1 MEESLMEETFNN
13 DKAKKIN
20 IFSWLLC
27 LIFGI
32 CAGLFLTPVIQYSNE
47 IGNSISFS
55 ADQLVFYENGVVTK
69 QNQYSKNKIEYL
81 PNADQ
86 MKVSLWSDIYESY
99 VITVNLNKG
108 DVSSAKEGLLE
119 SYTYGVPSTGEY
131 GYLCIY
137 ETNLELYFQLY
148 RGDVYNQKY
157 DYVRAENQLVSYV
170 ESPFS
175 LRINKDGK
183 IDVTVPTNDGK
194 EFSFSVEGN
203 PSSYIGSYE
212 VKQGHEIIT
221 LDIGNKS
228 FHVSSS
234 NQFLFFMMNT
244 SQAGFFFA
252 GGATL
257 FILIVQLATIKMKK
271 DYKIR
276 SRSLIEGWVALV
288 CCLPLFGS
296 VAVEAITSNGDI
308 FTPIEIGMIL
318 ILASSLIALFSSIGF
333 LIVTY
338 VNGKPIK
345 KARKAY
351 LVAYRAEKAEERRIE
366 NERLAEEKR
375 IKNERLA
382 EERRIKNEKLAEEK
396 RIQDEKNKAEK
407 ARIALEKQELATAKA
422 EENKKIAL
430 ENAEIK
436 KQKAIDRKQA
446 RADKFIWRKV
456 FYVLPLL
463 AIIIHFLFVSKLRLY
478 GDSYAMFMFICYLC
492 IIGMVVV
499 SILGT
504 ISYKKKLKN
513 YFIYS
518 IFAIVLV
525 AAFAAAKLLYGGYT
539 PIYGST
545 IIIESILGILLL
557 VTILSYILIKK
568 EKIKSIVISS
578 TLGLSYFS
586 AFLTIYLSYTL
597 PFTVGAFG
605 EIYNPYGNCSPITY
619 IVIPLICSLLLII
632 DAYAF
637 IRPLS
642 KNEVEAMDKQE
653 QKIKEAKE
661 RRAKYKEEAKQERIL
676 EKEYDSLNKEF
687 NAAIKNKDYEKAKE
701 LEVQI
706 KAYEKEHGLEKA
718 SYFDGGLLQLIGWKI
733 LGNILTVMS
742 FGIAYPWAV
751 CFIKKWEA
759 KHTVINSRRLIF
771 TGTGGGLFVKYI
783 IWWLLSIVTL
793 GIYLFFLPIKM
804 EKWIA
809 SHTYDVPLEIVEH
822 VEKLKDEVNYAA
834 TKHDAVEAERLSKEL
849 QEYQAS
855 HDILG
860 ESYFDGKLLQLIGW
874 NILTFFMNVFTLG
887 IAVPFSMCL
896 MMKWKMKH
904 QVILGRRLSFN
915 GNGLQLIGRYLLWLL
930 LSVITFGIYAFWLG
944 IKLKKWETKHINYQ
958 KSEPISENK

>member
-1 MEESLMEETFNN
+1 MEETFNN

-20 IFSWLLC
+20 IFSWLLF

-55 ADQLVFYENGVVTK
+55 ANQLIFYENGVVTK
-69 QNQYSKNKIEYL
+69 ENQYSKNKIEYL
-81 PNADQ
+81 PKADQ
-86 MKVSLWSDIYESY
+86 MKVSIWSDIYESY
-99 VITVNLNKG
+99 VISANLNKG

-119 SYTYGVPSTGEY
+119 SYTYGVPSAGEY

-170 ESPFS
+170 ESPFN

-194 EFSFSVEGN
+194 EFSFSVEGD

-244 SQAGFFFA
+244 RQAGFIFA
-252 GGATL
+252 GGAAL
-257 FILIVQLATIKMKK
+257 FILIAQLATIKMKK

-276 SRSLIEGWVALV
+276 SRSLIEGWIALI

-308 FTPIEIGMIL
+308 FTPIEMGMIL
-318 ILASSLIALFSSIGF
+318 ILASLVIALFSSIGF
-333 LIVTY
+333 LIFTY

-351 LVAYRAEKAEERRIE
+351 LVAYRAEKAEERRI
-366 NERLAEEKR
+366 
-375 IKNERLA
+375 
-382 EERRIKNEKLAEEK
+382 KNEKLAEER

-422 EENKKIAL
+422 EENKRIAL
-430 ENAEIK
+430 ENADIK

-446 RADKFIWRKV
+446 RESKFIWRRV

-463 AIIIHFLFVSKLRLY
+463 AIIIHFLFVGKLHHGNPVSLY
-478 GDSYAMFMFICYLC
+478 KLICYLC
-492 IIGMVVV
+492 IVGMVVV

-504 ISYKKKLKN
+504 ISYKKKLKY

-518 IFAIVLV
+518 ILAIVLV
-525 AAFAAAKLLYGGYT
+525 SAFTALKLLPYT
-539 PIYGST
+539 DYEFRGFMV
-545 IIIESILGILLL
+545 IIEPILWALLIG
-557 VTILSYILIKK
+557 TILSYILIKK
-568 EKIKSIVISS
+568 EKIKSIVITSL
-578 TLGLSYFS
+578 LGLSYFFS
-586 AFLTIYLSYTL
+586 FLMIYLSQPSDYI
-597 PFTVGAFG
+597 FG
-605 EIYNPYGNCSPITY
+605 FEYSPYSCSPITY
-619 IVIPLICSLLLII
+619 VVIPLICVLLLIL
-632 DAYAF
+632 DAYAL

-687 NAAIKNKDYEKAKE
+687 NVAIKNKNYEKAKE
-701 LEVQI
+701 LEVKI
-706 KAYEKEHGLEKA
+706 KTYEKEHGLEKA

-809 SHTYDVPLEIVEH
+809 SHTYDVPLEIVGH
-822 VEKLKDEVNYAA
+822 VEKLKDEIKYAT
-834 TKHDAVEAERLSKEL
+834 TKHDVGEVERLCKEL

-874 NILTFFMNVFTLG
+874 NILTFLMNVFTLG

-896 MMKWKMKH
+896 KMKWKMKH
-904 QVILGRRLSFN
+904 KVILGRRLSFN

-958 KSEPISENK
+958 KSEPIGENK

>member
-20 IFSWLLC
+20 IFSWLLF

-32 CAGLFLTPVIQYSNE
+32 CAGLFLIPVIQYSNE

-55 ADQLVFYENGVVTK
+55 ANQLIFYENGVVTK
-69 QNQYSKNKIEYL
+69 ENQYSKNKIEYL
-81 PNADQ
+81 PKADQ

-99 VITVNLNKG
+99 VITANLNKG

-119 SYTYGVPSTGEY
+119 SYTYGAPSAGEY

-170 ESPFS
+170 ESPFN
-175 LRINKDGK
+175 LTINKDGK

-194 EFSFSVEGN
+194 EFSFSVEGD

-244 SQAGFFFA
+244 SQAGFVFA
-252 GGATL
+252 GGVAL
-257 FILIVQLATIKMKK
+257 FILIAQLATIKMKK

-276 SRSLIEGWVALV
+276 FRSLIEGWIALV

-318 ILASSLIALFSSIGF
+318 ILASSVIALFSSIGF

-351 LVAYRAEKAEERRIE
+351 LVTYRAEKAEARRIENERLAEERRIE
-366 NERLAEEKR
+366 NERLAE
-375 IKNERLA
+375 A
-382 EERRIKNEKLAEEK
+382 RRIKNEKLAEEK

-407 ARIALEKQELATAKA
+407 ARVALEKQELATAKA
-422 EENKKIAL
+422 EENKRIAL
-430 ENAEIK
+430 ENADIK

-446 RADKFIWRKV
+446 RESKFIWRRV

-463 AIIIHFLFVSKLRLY
+463 AIIIHFLFVGKLHHGNPVSLY
-478 GDSYAMFMFICYLC
+478 KLICYLC
-492 IIGMVVV
+492 IVGMVVV

-504 ISYKKKLKN
+504 ISYKKKLKY

-518 IFAIVLV
+518 ILAIVLV
-525 AAFAAAKLLYGGYT
+525 SAFTALKLLPYT
-539 PIYGST
+539 DYEFRGFMV
-545 IIIESILGILLL
+545 IIEPILWALLIG
-557 VTILSYILIKK
+557 TILSYILIKK
-568 EKIKSIVISS
+568 EKIKSIVITSI
-578 TLGLSYFS
+578 LGLSYFS
-586 AFLTIYLSYTL
+586 SFLMIYLSQPKDYI
-597 PFTVGAFG
+597 FG
-605 EIYNPYGNCSPITY
+605 FEYNPYSYSPITY
-619 IVIPLICSLLLII
+619 VVIPLICVLLLIL
-632 DAYAF
+632 DAYAL

-687 NAAIKNKDYEKAKE
+687 NVAIKNKNYEKAKE
-701 LEVQI
+701 LEVKI

-834 TKHDAVEAERLSKEL
+834 TKHDAAEAERLSKEL

-855 HDILG
+855 HDIFG

-874 NILTFFMNVFTLG
+874 NILAFFMNVFTLG

>member
-1 MEESLMEETFNN
+1 MEESLMKETFNN

-32 CAGLFLTPVIQYSNE
+32 CAGLFLVPTIQYSNE
-47 IGNSISFS
+47 TGLNISCS
-55 ADQLVFYENGVVTK
+55 VNQLIFYENGVVTK
-69 QNQYSKNKIEYL
+69 ENEYSKNKIEYL
-81 PNADQ
+81 SDADQ
-86 MKVSLWSDIYESY
+86 MKVSIWDDIYQSY
-99 VITVNLNKG
+99 VITANLKKG
-108 DVSSAKEGLLE
+108 SVSSAKEGLLE
-119 SYTYGVPSTGEY
+119 SYTYGASSSGEY

-137 ETNLELYFQLY
+137 EKNLELYFQLY

-194 EFSFSVEGN
+194 EFSFSVKGD
-203 PSSYIGSYE
+203 PSSVIGSYE

-234 NQFLFFMMNT
+234 NYFLFFITNT
-244 SQAGFFFA
+244 SKACTLFA
-252 GGATL
+252 GGVAL
-257 FILIVQLATIKMKK
+257 FVLVLQLSTIKMKK

-276 SRSLIEGWVALV
+276 SRSLIEEWVALI
-288 CCLPLFGS
+288 CCTPL
-296 VAVEAITSNGDI
+296 VASIVVEFINTNGA
-308 FTPIEIGMIL
+308 FLSPIEVGTIL
-318 ILASSLIALFSSIGF
+318 ILASSVIALFSSIGF

-345 KARKAY
+345 KARKSY
-351 LVAYRAEKAEERRIE
+351 LVAYRAEKAEARRIE
-366 NERLAEEKR
+366 
-375 IKNERLA
+375 NERLA
-382 EERRIKNEKLAEEK
+382 EERRIKNEKLAEQK

-407 ARIALEKQELATAKA
+407 ARIALEKQELAVAKA

-446 RADKFIWRKV
+446 REDKFIWRRA
-456 FYVLPLL
+456 FYALPLL
-463 AIIIHFLFVSKLRLY
+463 AIIVHFLFVSQLRLY

-492 IIGMVVV
+492 CIGMVVV

-518 IFAIVLV
+518 IFTIVLV
-525 AAFAAAKLLYGGYT
+525 AAFTAAKLLYGGYT
-539 PIYGST
+539 QIYGST

-568 EKIKSIVISS
+568 EKIKSIFISS

-605 EIYNPYGNCSPITY
+605 EIYNPYGYCSPITY
-619 IVIPLICSLLLII
+619 VVIPLICALLLAL
-632 DAYAF
+632 DAYAL

-687 NAAIKNKDYEKAKE
+687 NVAIKNKNYEKAKE
-701 LEVQI
+701 LEVKI

-834 TKHDAVEAERLSKEL
+834 TKHDAAEAERLSKEL

-860 ESYFDGKLLQLIGW
+860 ESYFDGRLLQLIGW

>member
-1 MEESLMEETFNN
+1 MEETFNN
-13 DKAKKIN
+13 DKTKKIN
-20 IFSWLLC
+20 IFSWLLF

-55 ADQLVFYENGVVTK
+55 ANQLIFYENGVVTK
-69 QNQYSKNKIEYL
+69 ENQYSKNKIEYL
-81 PNADQ
+81 PKADQ
-86 MKVSLWSDIYESY
+86 MKVSIWSDIYESY
-99 VITVNLNKG
+99 VISANLNKG

-119 SYTYGVPSTGEY
+119 SYTYGVPSAGEY

-170 ESPFS
+170 ESPFN

-194 EFSFSVEGN
+194 EFSFSVEGD

-244 SQAGFFFA
+244 SQAGFIFA
-252 GGATL
+252 GGAAL
-257 FILIVQLATIKMKK
+257 FILIAQLATIKMKK

-276 SRSLIEGWVALV
+276 SRSLIEGWIALI

-308 FTPIEIGMIL
+308 FTPIEMGMIL
-318 ILASSLIALFSSIGF
+318 ILASLVIALFSSIGF

-351 LVAYRAEKAEERRIE
+351 LVAYRAEKAEARRIE
-366 NERLAEEKR
+366 NERLAEERR
-375 IKNERLA
+375 IENERLA

-407 ARIALEKQELATAKA
+407 ARAALEKQELATAKA
-422 EENKKIAL
+422 EENKRIAL
-430 ENAEIK
+430 ENADIK

-446 RADKFIWRKV
+446 RESKFIWRRV

-463 AIIIHFLFVSKLRLY
+463 AIIIHFLFVGKLHHGNPVSLY
-478 GDSYAMFMFICYLC
+478 KLICYLC
-492 IIGMVVV
+492 IVGMVVV

-504 ISYKKKLKN
+504 ISYKKKLKY

-518 IFAIVLV
+518 ILAIVLV
-525 AAFAAAKLLYGGYT
+525 SAFTALKLLPYT
-539 PIYGST
+539 DYEFRGFMV
-545 IIIESILGILLL
+545 IIEPILWALLIG
-557 VTILSYILIKK
+557 TILSYILIKK
-568 EKIKSIVISS
+568 EKIKSIVITSL
-578 TLGLSYFS
+578 LGLSYFFS
-586 AFLTIYLSYTL
+586 FLMIYLSQPSDYI
-597 PFTVGAFG
+597 FG
-605 EIYNPYGNCSPITY
+605 FEYSPYSCSPITY
-619 IVIPLICSLLLII
+619 VVIPLICVLLLIL
-632 DAYAF
+632 DAYAL

-687 NAAIKNKDYEKAKE
+687 NVAIKNKNYEKAKE
-701 LEVQI
+701 LEVKI
-706 KAYEKEHGLEKA
+706 KTYEKEHGLEKA

-834 TKHDAVEAERLSKEL
+834 TKHDAAEAERLSKEL

-944 IKLKKWETKHINYQ
+944 IKLKNGKPNTSIIKKVNPLV
-958 KSEPISENK
+958 KISDIQS

>member
-20 IFSWLLC
+20 IFSWLLF

-47 IGNSISFS
+47 VGNSIPFS
-55 ADQLVFYENGVVTK
+55 ANQLIFYENGVVTK
-69 QNQYSKNKIEYL
+69 ENQYSKNKIEYL
-81 PNADQ
+81 PKADQ

-99 VITVNLNKG
+99 VITANLNKG
-108 DVSSAKEGLLE
+108 NVSSAKEGLLE
-119 SYTYGVPSTGEY
+119 SYTYGVPSAGEY

-170 ESPFS
+170 ESPFN

-194 EFSFSVEGN
+194 EFSFSVEGD

-221 LDIGNKS
+221 LDIGNKL

-244 SQAGFFFA
+244 SQAGFIFT
-252 GGATL
+252 GGVAL

-276 SRSLIEGWVALV
+276 FRSLIEGWIALI

-318 ILASSLIALFSSIGF
+318 ILASSLIALFSSTGF

-351 LVAYRAEKAEERRIE
+351 LVTYRAEKAEARRIE

-375 IKNERLA
+375 IENERLA

-407 ARIALEKQELATAKA
+407 ARIVLEKQELATAKA
-422 EENKKIAL
+422 EENKRIAL
-430 ENAEIK
+430 ENADIK
-436 KQKAIDRKQA
+436 KQKAIERKQA
-446 RADKFIWRKV
+446 RENKFIWRRV

-463 AIIIHFLFVSKLRLY
+463 AIIIHFLFVGKLHHGNPVSLY
-478 GDSYAMFMFICYLC
+478 KLICYLC
-492 IIGMVVV
+492 IVGMVVV

-504 ISYKKKLKN
+504 ISYKKKLKY

-518 IFAIVLV
+518 ILAIVLV
-525 AAFAAAKLLYGGYT
+525 SAFTALKLLPYT
-539 PIYGST
+539 DYEFRGFMV
-545 IIIESILGILLL
+545 IIEPILWALLIG
-557 VTILSYILIKK
+557 TILSYILIKK
-568 EKIKSIVISS
+568 EKIKSIVITSI
-578 TLGLSYFS
+578 LGLSYFFS
-586 AFLTIYLSYTL
+586 FLMIYLSQPSDYI
-597 PFTVGAFG
+597 FG
-605 EIYNPYGNCSPITY
+605 FEYSPYSCSPITY
-619 IVIPLICSLLLII
+619 VVIPLICVLLLIL
-632 DAYAF
+632 DAYAL

-661 RRAKYKEEAKQERIL
+661 RRAKYKEEAKQERII

-687 NAAIKNKDYEKAKE
+687 NVAIKNKNYEKAKE
-701 LEVQI
+701 LEVKI
-706 KAYEKEHGLEKA
+706 KTYEKEHGLEKA

-834 TKHDAVEAERLSKEL
+834 TKHDAAEAERLSKEL

-855 HDILG
+855 HDIFG

>member
-1 MEESLMEETFNN
+1 MEETFNN

-20 IFSWLLC
+20 IFSWLLF

-55 ADQLVFYENGVVTK
+55 ANQLIFYENGVVTK
-69 QNQYSKNKIEYL
+69 ENQYSKNKIEYL
-81 PNADQ
+81 PKADQ
-86 MKVSLWSDIYESY
+86 MKVSIWSDIYESY
-99 VITVNLNKG
+99 VISANLNKG

-119 SYTYGVPSTGEY
+119 SYTYGVPSAGEY

-170 ESPFS
+170 ESPFN

-194 EFSFSVEGN
+194 EFSFSVEGD

-244 SQAGFFFA
+244 SQAGFIFA
-252 GGATL
+252 GGAAL
-257 FILIVQLATIKMKK
+257 FILIAQLATIKMKK

-276 SRSLIEGWVALV
+276 SRSLIEGWIALI

-308 FTPIEIGMIL
+308 FTPIEMGMIL
-318 ILASSLIALFSSIGF
+318 ILASLVIALFSSIGF

-351 LVAYRAEKAEERRIE
+351 LVAYRAEKAEARRIE
-366 NERLAEEKR
+366 NERLAEERR
-375 IKNERLA
+375 IENERLA

-422 EENKKIAL
+422 EENKRIAL
-430 ENAEIK
+430 ENADIK

-446 RADKFIWRKV
+446 RESKFIWRRV

-463 AIIIHFLFVSKLRLY
+463 AIIIHFLFVGKLHHGNPVSLY
-478 GDSYAMFMFICYLC
+478 KLICYLC
-492 IIGMVVV
+492 IVGMVVV

-504 ISYKKKLKN
+504 ISYKKKLKY

-518 IFAIVLV
+518 ILAIVLV
-525 AAFAAAKLLYGGYT
+525 SAFTALKLLPYT
-539 PIYGST
+539 DYEFRGFMV
-545 IIIESILGILLL
+545 IIEPILWALLIG
-557 VTILSYILIKK
+557 TILSYILIKK
-568 EKIKSIVISS
+568 EKIKSIVITSL
-578 TLGLSYFS
+578 LGLSYFFS
-586 AFLTIYLSYTL
+586 FLMIYLSQPSDYI
-597 PFTVGAFG
+597 FG
-605 EIYNPYGNCSPITY
+605 FEYSPYSCSPITY
-619 IVIPLICSLLLII
+619 VVIPLICVLLLIL
-632 DAYAF
+632 DAYAL

-687 NAAIKNKDYEKAKE
+687 NVAIKNKNYEKAKE
-701 LEVQI
+701 LEVKI
-706 KAYEKEHGLEKA
+706 KTYEKEHGLEKA

-804 EKWIA
+804 EKRIA

-834 TKHDAVEAERLSKEL
+834 TKHDAAEAERLSKEL

-944 IKLKKWETKHINYQ
+944 IKLKNGKPNTSIIKKVNPLV
-958 KSEPISENK
+958 KISDIQS

>member
-1 MEESLMEETFNN
+1 MEETFNN
-13 DKAKKIN
+13 DKTKKIN
-20 IFSWLLC
+20 IFSWLLF

-55 ADQLVFYENGVVTK
+55 ANQLIFYENGVVTK

-81 PNADQ
+81 PKADQ
-86 MKVSLWSDIYESY
+86 MKVSIWSDIYESY
-99 VITVNLNKG
+99 VISANLNKG

-119 SYTYGVPSTGEY
+119 SYTYGVPSAGEY

-170 ESPFS
+170 ESPFN

-194 EFSFSVEGN
+194 EFSFSVEGD

-244 SQAGFFFA
+244 RQAGFIFA
-252 GGATL
+252 GGAAL
-257 FILIVQLATIKMKK
+257 FILIAQLATIKMKK

-276 SRSLIEGWVALV
+276 SRSLIEGWIALI

-308 FTPIEIGMIL
+308 FTPIEMGMIL
-318 ILASSLIALFSSIGF
+318 ILASLVIALFSSIGF

-351 LVAYRAEKAEERRIE
+351 LVAYRAEKAEARRIE
-366 NERLAEEKR
+366 NERLAEERR
-375 IKNERLA
+375 IENERLA

-407 ARIALEKQELATAKA
+407 ARAALEKQELATAKA
-422 EENKKIAL
+422 EENKRIAL
-430 ENAEIK
+430 ENADIK

-446 RADKFIWRKV
+446 RESKFIWRRV

-463 AIIIHFLFVSKLRLY
+463 AIIIHFLFVGKLHHGNPVSLY
-478 GDSYAMFMFICYLC
+478 KLICYLC
-492 IIGMVVV
+492 IVGMVVV

-504 ISYKKKLKN
+504 ISYKKKLKY

-518 IFAIVLV
+518 ILAIVLV
-525 AAFAAAKLLYGGYT
+525 SAFTALKLLPYT
-539 PIYGST
+539 DYEFRGFMV
-545 IIIESILGILLL
+545 IIEPILWALLIG
-557 VTILSYILIKK
+557 TILSYILIKK
-568 EKIKSIVISS
+568 EKIKSIVITSL
-578 TLGLSYFS
+578 LGLSYFFS
-586 AFLTIYLSYTL
+586 FLMIYLSQPSDYI
-597 PFTVGAFG
+597 FG
-605 EIYNPYGNCSPITY
+605 FEYSPYSCSPITY
-619 IVIPLICSLLLII
+619 VVIPLICVLLLIL
-632 DAYAF
+632 DAYAL

-687 NAAIKNKDYEKAKE
+687 NVAIKNKNYEKAKE
-701 LEVQI
+701 LEVKI
-706 KAYEKEHGLEKA
+706 KTYEKEHGLEKA

-834 TKHDAVEAERLSKEL
+834 TKHDAAEAERLSKEL

-944 IKLKKWETKHINYQ
+944 IKLKNGKPNTSIIKKVNPLV
-958 KSEPISENK
+958 KISDIQS

>member
-20 IFSWLLC
+20 IFSWLLF

-47 IGNSISFS
+47 IGNNISFS

-81 PNADQ
+81 PSADQ
-86 MKVSLWSDIYESY
+86 MKVSLWSDIYEGY
-99 VITVNLNKG
+99 VITATLNKG
-108 DVSSAKEGLLE
+108 SVSSAKEGLLE
-119 SYTYGVPSTGEY
+119 SYTYGVPSSGES

-137 ETNLELYFQLY
+137 EKSLELYFQLY

-194 EFSFSVEGN
+194 EFSFSVEGD

-212 VKQGHEIIT
+212 IKQGHEKIT
-221 LDIGNKS
+221 LDIGNKF

-252 GGATL
+252 GGVAL

-276 SRSLIEGWVALV
+276 SRSLIEGWIALV

-296 VAVEAITSNGDI
+296 VAVEAITSNGEV
-308 FTPIEIGMIL
+308 FTPVEIGMVL
-318 ILASSLIALFSSIGF
+318 ILASSLIALFSSVGF

-338 VNGKPIK
+338 VNGRPIK

-375 IKNERLA
+375 I
-382 EERRIKNEKLAEEK
+382 
-396 RIQDEKNKAEK
+396 QDEKNKAEK
-407 ARIALEKQELATAKA
+407 ARIALEKQEQAIAKE

-446 RADKFIWRKV
+446 REDKFIWRRA
-456 FYVLPLL
+456 FYALPLF
-463 AIIIHFLFVSKLRLY
+463 AIIISFLFTAKLHYGNTVSLY
-478 GDSYAMFMFICYLC
+478 KIICYLC
-492 IIGMVVV
+492 IVGMVVV

-504 ISYKKKLKN
+504 ISYKKKLKH

-525 AAFAAAKLLYGGYT
+525 STFAAIKLLPYSDHEFRG
-539 PIYGST
+539 PIV
-545 IIIESILGILLL
+545 IIEPILWALLIA
-557 VTILSYILIKK
+557 TILSYILIKK

-586 AFLTIYLSYTL
+586 SFLFICLTQPREYI
-597 PFTVGAFG
+597 FG
-605 EIYNPYGNCSPITY
+605 FAYKEYRYYSPVTY
-619 IVIPLICSLLLII
+619 IFIPLICSLLLIL
-632 DAYAF
+632 DAYAL

-676 EKEYDSLNKEF
+676 EKEYNSLNKEF
-687 NAAIKNKDYEKAKE
+687 NVAIKNKNYEKAKE
-701 LEVQI
+701 LEVKI
-706 KAYEKEHGLEKA
+706 KTYEKEHGLEKA

-733 LGNILTVMS
+733 LGNILTVVS

-809 SHTYDVPLEIVEH
+809 SHTYDVPLEIVGQ
-822 VEKLKDEVNYAA
+822 VEKLKDEIKYAT
-834 TKHDAVEAERLSKEL
+834 TKHDVGEVERLSKEL

-874 NILTFFMNVFTLG
+874 NILTFLMNVFTLG

-896 MMKWKMKH
+896 KMKWKMKH

-930 LSVITFGIYAFWLG
+930 LSVITFGIYAFWLE

-958 KSEPISENK
+958 KNEPISENK

>member
-1 MEESLMEETFNN
+1 MEETFNN
-13 DKAKKIN
+13 DKTKKIN
-20 IFSWLLC
+20 IFSWLLF

-55 ADQLVFYENGVVTK
+55 ANQLIFYENGVVTK
-69 QNQYSKNKIEYL
+69 ENQYSKNKIEYL
-81 PNADQ
+81 PKADQ
-86 MKVSLWSDIYESY
+86 MKVSIWSDIYESY
-99 VITVNLNKG
+99 VISANLNKG

-119 SYTYGVPSTGEY
+119 SYTYGVPSAGEY

-170 ESPFS
+170 ESPFN

-194 EFSFSVEGN
+194 EFSFSVEGD

-244 SQAGFFFA
+244 SQAGFIFA
-252 GGATL
+252 GGAAL
-257 FILIVQLATIKMKK
+257 FILIAQLATIKMKK

-276 SRSLIEGWVALV
+276 SRSLIEGWIALI

-308 FTPIEIGMIL
+308 FTPIEMGMIL
-318 ILASSLIALFSSIGF
+318 ILASLVIALFSSIGF

-351 LVAYRAEKAEERRIE
+351 LVAYRAEKAEARRIE
-366 NERLAEEKR
+366 NERLAEERR
-375 IKNERLA
+375 IENERLA

-422 EENKKIAL
+422 EENKRIAL
-430 ENAEIK
+430 ENADIK

-446 RADKFIWRKV
+446 RESKFIWRRV

-463 AIIIHFLFVSKLRLY
+463 AIIIHFLFVGKLHHGNPVSLY
-478 GDSYAMFMFICYLC
+478 KLICYLC
-492 IIGMVVV
+492 IVGMVVV

-504 ISYKKKLKN
+504 ISYKKKLKY

-518 IFAIVLV
+518 ILAIVLV
-525 AAFAAAKLLYGGYT
+525 SAFTALKLLPYT
-539 PIYGST
+539 DYEFRGFMV
-545 IIIESILGILLL
+545 IIEPILWALLIG
-557 VTILSYILIKK
+557 TILSYILIKK
-568 EKIKSIVISS
+568 EKIKSIVITSL
-578 TLGLSYFS
+578 LGLSYFFS
-586 AFLTIYLSYTL
+586 FLMIYLSQPSDYI
-597 PFTVGAFG
+597 FG
-605 EIYNPYGNCSPITY
+605 FEYSPYSCSPITY
-619 IVIPLICSLLLII
+619 VVIPLICVLLLIL
-632 DAYAF
+632 DAYAL

-687 NAAIKNKDYEKAKE
+687 NVAIKNKNYEKAKE
-701 LEVQI
+701 LEVKI
-706 KAYEKEHGLEKA
+706 KTYEKEHGLEKA

-834 TKHDAVEAERLSKEL
+834 TKHDAAEAERLSKEL

-944 IKLKKWETKHINYQ
+944 IKLKNGKPNTSIIKKVNPLV
-958 KSEPISENK
+958 KISDIQS

>member
-1 MEESLMEETFNN
+1 MEETFNN

-20 IFSWLLC
+20 IFSWLLF

-55 ADQLVFYENGVVTK
+55 ANQLIFYENGVVTK
-69 QNQYSKNKIEYL
+69 ENQYSKNKIEYL
-81 PNADQ
+81 PKADQ

-99 VITVNLNKG
+99 VITANLNKG
-108 DVSSAKEGLLE
+108 NVSSAKEGLLE

-276 SRSLIEGWVALV
+276 SRSLIEGWIALV
-288 CCLPLFGS
+288 CCLPLLGS

-318 ILASSLIALFSSIGF
+318 ILASSVIALFSSIGF

-345 KARKAY
+345 KARKSY

-375 IKNERLA
+375 IENERLA

-407 ARIALEKQELATAKA
+407 ARVALEKQELATAKA

-430 ENAEIK
+430 ENADIK

-446 RADKFIWRKV
+446 RENKFIWRRV

-463 AIIIHFLFVSKLRLY
+463 AIIIHFLFVGKLHHGNPVSLY
-478 GDSYAMFMFICYLC
+478 KLICYLC
-492 IIGMVVV
+492 IVGMAVV

-504 ISYKKKLKN
+504 ISYKKKLKY

-518 IFAIVLV
+518 ILAIVLV
-525 AAFAAAKLLYGGYT
+525 SAFTALKLLPYT
-539 PIYGST
+539 DYEFRGFMV
-545 IIIESILGILLL
+545 IIEPILWALLIG
-557 VTILSYILIKK
+557 TILSYILIKK
-568 EKIKSIVISS
+568 EKIKSIVITSI
-578 TLGLSYFS
+578 LGLSYFFS
-586 AFLTIYLSYTL
+586 FLMIYLSQPKDYI
-597 PFTVGAFG
+597 FG
-605 EIYNPYGNCSPITY
+605 FEYNPYSYSPITY
-619 IVIPLICSLLLII
+619 VVIPLICALLLIL
-632 DAYAF
+632 DAYAL

-676 EKEYDSLNKEF
+676 EKEYNSLNKEF
-687 NAAIKNKDYEKAKE
+687 NTAIKNKNYEKAKE
-701 LEVQI
+701 LEVKI
-706 KAYEKEHGLEKA
+706 KTYEKEHGLEKA

-809 SHTYDVPLEIVEH
+809 SHTYDVPLEIVEN

-834 TKHDAVEAERLSKEL
+834 TKHDAAEAERLSKEL

-855 HDILG
+855 HDIFG

-874 NILTFFMNVFTLG
+874 NILAFFMNVFTLG

-915 GNGLQLIGRYLLWLL
+915 GNVLQLIGRYLLWLL

>member
-1 MEESLMEETFNN
+1 
-13 DKAKKIN
+13 
-20 IFSWLLC
+20 
-27 LIFGI
+27 
-32 CAGLFLTPVIQYSNE
+32 
-47 IGNSISFS
+47 
-55 ADQLVFYENGVVTK
+55 
-69 QNQYSKNKIEYL
+69 
-81 PNADQ
+81 

-99 VITVNLNKG
+99 VISANLNKG

-119 SYTYGVPSTGEY
+119 SYTYGAPSAGEY

-170 ESPFS
+170 ESPFN
-175 LRINKDGK
+175 LTINKDGK

-194 EFSFSVEGN
+194 DFSFSVEGN

-257 FILIVQLATIKMKK
+257 FILIAQLATIKMKK

-276 SRSLIEGWVALV
+276 SRSLIEGWIALI

-308 FTPIEIGMIL
+308 FTPIEMGMIL
-318 ILASSLIALFSSIGF
+318 ILASLVIALFSSIGF
-333 LIVTY
+333 LIFTY

-351 LVAYRAEKAEERRIE
+351 LVAYRTEKAEARRIE

-375 IKNERLA
+375 IENERLA

-407 ARIALEKQELATAKA
+407 ARAALEKQELATAKA

-430 ENAEIK
+430 ENADIK

-446 RADKFIWRKV
+446 RESKFIWRRA

-492 IIGMVVV
+492 CIGMVVV

-597 PFTVGAFG
+597 PFMAGAFG

-632 DAYAF
+632 DAYAL

-687 NAAIKNKDYEKAKE
+687 NVAIKNKNYEKAKE
-701 LEVQI
+701 LEVKI
-706 KAYEKEHGLEKA
+706 KTYEKEHGLEKA

-733 LGNILTVMS
+733 LGNILTVVS

-809 SHTYDVPLEIVEH
+809 SHTYDVPLEIVGH
-822 VEKLKDEVNYAA
+822 VEKLKDEIKYAT
-834 TKHDAVEAERLSKEL
+834 TKHDVGEVERLCKEL

-860 ESYFDGKLLQLIGW
+860 ESYFDGKL
-874 NILTFFMNVFTLG
+874 
-887 IAVPFSMCL
+887 
-896 MMKWKMKH
+896 
-904 QVILGRRLSFN
+904 
-915 GNGLQLIGRYLLWLL
+915 LQLIGRYLLWLL

-958 KSEPISENK
+958 KSEPIGENK

>member
-20 IFSWLLC
+20 IFSWLLF

-55 ADQLVFYENGVVTK
+55 ANQLIFYENGVVTK
-69 QNQYSKNKIEYL
+69 ENQYSKNKIEYL
-81 PNADQ
+81 PKADQ
-86 MKVSLWSDIYESY
+86 MKVSIWSDIYESY
-99 VITVNLNKG
+99 VISANLNKG

-119 SYTYGVPSTGEY
+119 SYTYGVPSAGEY

-170 ESPFS
+170 ESPFN

-194 EFSFSVEGN
+194 EFSFSVEGD

-244 SQAGFFFA
+244 RQAGFIFA
-252 GGATL
+252 GGAAL
-257 FILIVQLATIKMKK
+257 FILIAQLATIKMKK

-276 SRSLIEGWVALV
+276 SRSLIEGWVALI

-308 FTPIEIGMIL
+308 FTPIEMGMIL

-351 LVAYRAEKAEERRIE
+351 LVAYRAEKAEARRIE
-366 NERLAEEKR
+366 NERLAEERR
-375 IKNERLA
+375 IENERLA

-407 ARIALEKQELATAKA
+407 ARAALEKQELATAKA
-422 EENKKIAL
+422 EENKRIAL
-430 ENAEIK
+430 ENADIK

-446 RADKFIWRKV
+446 RESKFIWRRV

-463 AIIIHFLFVSKLRLY
+463 AIIIHFLFVGKLHHGNPVSLY
-478 GDSYAMFMFICYLC
+478 KLICYLC
-492 IIGMVVV
+492 IVGMVVV

-504 ISYKKKLKN
+504 ISYKKKLKY

-518 IFAIVLV
+518 ILAIVLV
-525 AAFAAAKLLYGGYT
+525 SAFTALKLLPYT
-539 PIYGST
+539 DYEFRGFMV
-545 IIIESILGILLL
+545 IIEPILWALLIG
-557 VTILSYILIKK
+557 TILSYILIKK
-568 EKIKSIVISS
+568 EKIKSIVITSL
-578 TLGLSYFS
+578 LGLSYFFS
-586 AFLTIYLSYTL
+586 FLMIYLSQPSDYI
-597 PFTVGAFG
+597 FG
-605 EIYNPYGNCSPITY
+605 FEYSPYSCSPITY
-619 IVIPLICSLLLII
+619 VVIPLICVLLLIL
-632 DAYAF
+632 DAYAL

-687 NAAIKNKDYEKAKE
+687 NVAIKNKNYEKAKE
-701 LEVQI
+701 LEVKI
-706 KAYEKEHGLEKA
+706 KTYEKEHGLEKA

-834 TKHDAVEAERLSKEL
+834 TKHDAAEAERLSKEL

-944 IKLKKWETKHINYQ
+944 IKLKNGKPNTSIIKKVNPLV
-958 KSEPISENK
+958 KISDIQS

>member
-1 MEESLMEETFNN
+1 MEETFNN

-20 IFSWLLC
+20 IFSWLLF

-55 ADQLVFYENGVVTK
+55 ANQLIFYENGVVTK
-69 QNQYSKNKIEYL
+69 ENQYSKNKIEYL
-81 PNADQ
+81 PKADQ
-86 MKVSLWSDIYESY
+86 MKVSIWSDIYESY
-99 VITVNLNKG
+99 VISANLNKG

-119 SYTYGVPSTGEY
+119 SYTYGVPSAGEY

-170 ESPFS
+170 ESPFN

-194 EFSFSVEGN
+194 EFSFSVEGD

-244 SQAGFFFA
+244 SQAGFIFA
-252 GGATL
+252 GGAAL
-257 FILIVQLATIKMKK
+257 FILIAQLATIKMKK

-276 SRSLIEGWVALV
+276 SRSLIEGWIALI

-308 FTPIEIGMIL
+308 FTPIEMGMIL
-318 ILASSLIALFSSIGF
+318 ILASLVIALFSSIGF

-351 LVAYRAEKAEERRIE
+351 LVAYRAEKAEARRIE
-366 NERLAEEKR
+366 NERLAEERR
-375 IKNERLA
+375 IENERLA

-422 EENKKIAL
+422 EENKRIAL
-430 ENAEIK
+430 ENADIK

-446 RADKFIWRKV
+446 RESKFIWRRV

-463 AIIIHFLFVSKLRLY
+463 AIIIHFLFVGKLHHGNPVSLY
-478 GDSYAMFMFICYLC
+478 KLICYLC
-492 IIGMVVV
+492 IVGMVVV

-504 ISYKKKLKN
+504 ISYKKKLKY

-518 IFAIVLV
+518 ILAIVLV
-525 AAFAAAKLLYGGYT
+525 SAFTALKLLPYT
-539 PIYGST
+539 DYEFRGFMV
-545 IIIESILGILLL
+545 IIEPILWALLIG
-557 VTILSYILIKK
+557 TILSYILIKK
-568 EKIKSIVISS
+568 EKIKSIVITSL
-578 TLGLSYFS
+578 LGLSYFFS
-586 AFLTIYLSYTL
+586 FLMIYLSQPSDYI
-597 PFTVGAFG
+597 FG
-605 EIYNPYGNCSPITY
+605 FEYSPYSCSPITY
-619 IVIPLICSLLLII
+619 VVIPLICVLLLIL
-632 DAYAF
+632 DAYAL

-687 NAAIKNKDYEKAKE
+687 NVAIKNKNYEKAKE
-701 LEVQI
+701 LEVKI
-706 KAYEKEHGLEKA
+706 KTYEKEHGLEKA

-834 TKHDAVEAERLSKEL
+834 TKHDAAEAERLSKEL

-904 QVILGRRLSFN
+904 QVILGRGLSFN

-944 IKLKKWETKHINYQ
+944 IKLKNGKPNTSIIKKVNPLV
-958 KSEPISENK
+958 KISDIQS

>member
-20 IFSWLLC
+20 IFSWLLF

-47 IGNSISFS
+47 VGNSISFS
-55 ADQLVFYENGVVTK
+55 ANQLIFYENGVVTK
-69 QNQYSKNKIEYL
+69 ENQYSKNKIEYL
-81 PNADQ
+81 PKADQ

-119 SYTYGVPSTGEY
+119 SYTYGVPSAGEY

-157 DYVRAENQLVSYV
+157 DYIRAENQLVSYV
-170 ESPFS
+170 ESPFN

-194 EFSFSVEGN
+194 EFSFSVEGD

-244 SQAGFFFA
+244 SQAGFVFA

-276 SRSLIEGWVALV
+276 SRSLIEGWIALV
-288 CCLPLFGS
+288 CCLPLLGS

-318 ILASSLIALFSSIGF
+318 ILASSVIALFSSIGF

-345 KARKAY
+345 KARKSY

-375 IKNERLA
+375 IENERLA

-407 ARIALEKQELATAKA
+407 ARVALEKQELATAKA

-430 ENAEIK
+430 ENADIK

-446 RADKFIWRKV
+446 RENKFIWRRV

-463 AIIIHFLFVSKLRLY
+463 AIIIHFLFVGKLHYGNAVSLY
-478 GDSYAMFMFICYLC
+478 KIICYLC
-492 IIGMVVV
+492 IVGMAVV

-504 ISYKKKLKN
+504 ISYKKKLKY

-525 AAFAAAKLLYGGYT
+525 SAFTALKLLPYT
-539 PIYGST
+539 DYEFRGFMV
-545 IIIESILGILLL
+545 IIEPILWALLIG
-557 VTILSYILIKK
+557 TILSYILIKK
-568 EKIKSIVISS
+568 EKIKSIVI
-578 TLGLSYFS
+578 TFILGLSYFS
-586 AFLTIYLSYTL
+586 SFLMIYLSQPKDYI
-597 PFTVGAFG
+597 FG
-605 EIYNPYGNCSPITY
+605 FEYNPYSYSPITY
-619 IVIPLICSLLLII
+619 VVIPLICVLLLIL
-632 DAYAF
+632 DVYAL

-687 NAAIKNKDYEKAKE
+687 NVAIKNKNYEKAKE
-701 LEVQI
+701 LEVKI
-706 KAYEKEHGLEKA
+706 KTYEKEHGLENA
-718 SYFDGGLLQLIGWKI
+718 SYFDGGLLQLIGWKV

-809 SHTYDVPLEIVEH
+809 SHTYDVPLEIVEN

-834 TKHDAVEAERLSKEL
+834 TKHDAAEAERLSKEL

-855 HDILG
+855 HDIFG

-874 NILTFFMNVFTLG
+874 NILAFFMNVFTLG

>member
-1 MEESLMEETFNN
+1 MEETFNN

-55 ADQLVFYENGVVTK
+55 ANQLIFYENGVVTK
-69 QNQYSKNKIEYL
+69 ENQYSKNKIEYL
-81 PNADQ
+81 PNSDQ
-86 MKVSLWSDIYESY
+86 MKVSIWSDIYESY
-99 VITVNLNKG
+99 VITANLNKG
-108 DVSSAKEGLLE
+108 NVSSAKEGLLE

-276 SRSLIEGWVALV
+276 SRSLIEGWIALV
-288 CCLPLFGS
+288 CCLPLLGS

-318 ILASSLIALFSSIGF
+318 ILASSVIALFSSIGF

-345 KARKAY
+345 KARKSY

-375 IKNERLA
+375 IENERLA

-407 ARIALEKQELATAKA
+407 ARVALEKQELATAKA

-430 ENAEIK
+430 ENADMK

-446 RADKFIWRKV
+446 RENKFIWRRV

-463 AIIIHFLFVSKLRLY
+463 AIIIHFLFVGKLHHGNPVSLY
-478 GDSYAMFMFICYLC
+478 KLICYLC
-492 IIGMVVV
+492 IVGMAVV

-504 ISYKKKLKN
+504 ISYKKKLKY

-518 IFAIVLV
+518 ILAIVLV
-525 AAFAAAKLLYGGYT
+525 SAFTALKLLPYT
-539 PIYGST
+539 DYEFRGFMV
-545 IIIESILGILLL
+545 IIEPILWALLIG
-557 VTILSYILIKK
+557 TILSYILIKK
-568 EKIKSIVISS
+568 EKIKSIVITSI
-578 TLGLSYFS
+578 LGLSYFFS
-586 AFLTIYLSYTL
+586 FLMIYLSQPKDYI
-597 PFTVGAFG
+597 FG
-605 EIYNPYGNCSPITY
+605 FEYNPYSYSPITY
-619 IVIPLICSLLLII
+619 VVIPLICALLLIL
-632 DAYAF
+632 DAYAL

-642 KNEVEAMDKQE
+642 KNEVEAMVKQE

-661 RRAKYKEEAKQERIL
+661 KRAKYKEEAKQERIL

-687 NAAIKNKDYEKAKE
+687 NVAIKNKNYEKAKE
-701 LEVQI
+701 LEVKI
-706 KAYEKEHGLEKA
+706 KTYEKEHGLEKA
-718 SYFDGGLLQLIGWKI
+718 SYFDGGLLQLIGWKV

-834 TKHDAVEAERLSKEL
+834 TKHDAAEAERLSKEL

>member
-1 MEESLMEETFNN
+1 MEETFNN

-20 IFSWLLC
+20 IFSWLLF

-55 ADQLVFYENGVVTK
+55 ANQLIFYENGVVTK
-69 QNQYSKNKIEYL
+69 ENQYSKNKIEYL
-81 PNADQ
+81 PKADQ
-86 MKVSLWSDIYESY
+86 MKVSIWSDIYESY
-99 VITVNLNKG
+99 VISANLNKG

-119 SYTYGVPSTGEY
+119 SYTYGVPSAGEY

-170 ESPFS
+170 ESPFN

-194 EFSFSVEGN
+194 EFSFSVEGD

-244 SQAGFFFA
+244 SQAGFIFA
-252 GGATL
+252 GGAAL
-257 FILIVQLATIKMKK
+257 FILIAQLATIKMKK

-276 SRSLIEGWVALV
+276 SRSLIEGWIALI

-308 FTPIEIGMIL
+308 FTPIEMGMIL
-318 ILASSLIALFSSIGF
+318 ILASLVIALFSSIGF

-351 LVAYRAEKAEERRIE
+351 LVAYRAEKAEARRIE
-366 NERLAEEKR
+366 NERLAEERR
-375 IKNERLA
+375 IENERLA

-422 EENKKIAL
+422 EENKRIAL
-430 ENAEIK
+430 ENADIK

-446 RADKFIWRKV
+446 RESKFIWRRV

-463 AIIIHFLFVSKLRLY
+463 AIIIHFLFVGKLHHGNPVSLY
-478 GDSYAMFMFICYLC
+478 KLICYLC
-492 IIGMVVV
+492 IVGMVVV

-504 ISYKKKLKN
+504 ISYKKKLKY

-518 IFAIVLV
+518 ILAIVLV
-525 AAFAAAKLLYGGYT
+525 SAFTALKLLPYT
-539 PIYGST
+539 DYEFRGFMV
-545 IIIESILGILLL
+545 IIEPILWALLIG
-557 VTILSYILIKK
+557 TILSYILIKK
-568 EKIKSIVISS
+568 EKIKSIVITSL
-578 TLGLSYFS
+578 LGLSYFFS
-586 AFLTIYLSYTL
+586 FLMIYLSQPSDYI
-597 PFTVGAFG
+597 FG
-605 EIYNPYGNCSPITY
+605 FEYSPYSCSPITY
-619 IVIPLICSLLLII
+619 VVIPLICVLLLIL
-632 DAYAF
+632 DAYAL

-687 NAAIKNKDYEKAKE
+687 NVAIKNKNYEKAKE
-701 LEVQI
+701 LEVKI
-706 KAYEKEHGLEKA
+706 KTYEKEHGLEKA

-834 TKHDAVEAERLSKEL
+834 TKHDAAEAERLSKEL

-944 IKLKKWETKHINYQ
+944 IKLKNGKPNTSIIKKVNPLV
-958 KSEPISENK
+958 KISDIQS

>member
-20 IFSWLLC
+20 IFSWLLF

-55 ADQLVFYENGVVTK
+55 ANQLIFYENGVVTK
-69 QNQYSKNKIEYL
+69 ENQYSKNKIEYL
-81 PNADQ
+81 PKADQ

-99 VITVNLNKG
+99 VITANLNKG
-108 DVSSAKEGLLE
+108 NVSSAKEGLLE

-276 SRSLIEGWVALV
+276 SRSLIEGWIALV
-288 CCLPLFGS
+288 CCLPLLGS

-318 ILASSLIALFSSIGF
+318 ILASSVIALFSSIGF

-345 KARKAY
+345 KARKSY

-375 IKNERLA
+375 IENERLA

-407 ARIALEKQELATAKA
+407 ARVALEKQELATAKA

-430 ENAEIK
+430 ENADIK

-446 RADKFIWRKV
+446 RENKFIWRRV
-456 FYVLPLL
+456 FYVLLLL
-463 AIIIHFLFVSKLRLY
+463 AIIIHFLFVGKLHYGNAVSLY
-478 GDSYAMFMFICYLC
+478 KIICYLC
-492 IIGMVVV
+492 IVGMIVV

-504 ISYKKKLKN
+504 ISYKKKLKH

-518 IFAIVLV
+518 ILAIVLV
-525 AAFAAAKLLYGGYT
+525 SAFTALKLLPYT
-539 PIYGST
+539 DYEFRGFMV
-545 IIIESILGILLL
+545 IIEPILWALLIG
-557 VTILSYILIKK
+557 TILSYILIKK
-568 EKIKSIVISS
+568 EKIKSIVITSI
-578 TLGLSYFS
+578 LGLSYFFS
-586 AFLTIYLSYTL
+586 FLMIYLSQPKDYI
-597 PFTVGAFG
+597 FG
-605 EIYNPYGNCSPITY
+605 FEYNPYSYSPITY
-619 IVIPLICSLLLII
+619 VVIPLICALLLIL
-632 DAYAF
+632 DAYAL

-676 EKEYDSLNKEF
+676 EKEYNSLNKEF
-687 NAAIKNKDYEKAKE
+687 NTAIKNKNYEKAKE
-701 LEVQI
+701 LEVKI
-706 KAYEKEHGLEKA
+706 KTYEKEHGLEKA

-809 SHTYDVPLEIVEH
+809 SHTYDVPLEIVEN

-834 TKHDAVEAERLSKEL
+834 TKHDAAEAERLSKEL

>member
-1 MEESLMEETFNN
+1 MEETFNN
-13 DKAKKIN
+13 GKAKKIN

-55 ADQLVFYENGVVTK
+55 ANQLIFYENGVVTK
-69 QNQYSKNKIEYL
+69 ENQYSKNKIEYL
-81 PNADQ
+81 PKADQ

-99 VITVNLNKG
+99 VITANLNKG
-108 DVSSAKEGLLE
+108 NVSSAKEGLLE

-276 SRSLIEGWVALV
+276 SRSLIEGWIALV
-288 CCLPLFGS
+288 CCLPLLGS

-318 ILASSLIALFSSIGF
+318 ILASSVIALFSSIGF

-345 KARKAY
+345 KARKSY

-375 IKNERLA
+375 IENERLA

-407 ARIALEKQELATAKA
+407 ARVALEKQELATAKA

-430 ENAEIK
+430 ENADIK

-446 RADKFIWRKV
+446 RENKFIWRRV

-463 AIIIHFLFVSKLRLY
+463 AIIIHFLFVGKLHHGNPVSLY
-478 GDSYAMFMFICYLC
+478 KLICYLC
-492 IIGMVVV
+492 IVGMAVV

-504 ISYKKKLKN
+504 ISYKKKLKY

-518 IFAIVLV
+518 ILAIVLV
-525 AAFAAAKLLYGGYT
+525 SAFTALKLLPYT
-539 PIYGST
+539 DYEFRGFMV
-545 IIIESILGILLL
+545 IIEPILWALLIG
-557 VTILSYILIKK
+557 TILSYILIKK
-568 EKIKSIVISS
+568 EKIKSIVITSI
-578 TLGLSYFS
+578 LGLSYFFS
-586 AFLTIYLSYTL
+586 FLMIYLSQPKDYI
-597 PFTVGAFG
+597 FG
-605 EIYNPYGNCSPITY
+605 FEYNPYSYSPITY
-619 IVIPLICSLLLII
+619 VVIPLICALLLIL
-632 DAYAF
+632 DAYAL

-676 EKEYDSLNKEF
+676 EKEYNSLNKEF
-687 NAAIKNKDYEKAKE
+687 NTAIKNKNYEKAKE
-701 LEVQI
+701 LEVKI
-706 KAYEKEHGLEKA
+706 KTYEKEHGLEKA

-809 SHTYDVPLEIVEH
+809 SHTYDVPLEIVEN

-834 TKHDAVEAERLSKEL
+834 TKHDAAEAERLSKEL

-855 HDILG
+855 HDIFG

-874 NILTFFMNVFTLG
+874 NILAFFMNVFTLG

>member
-55 ADQLVFYENGVVTK
+55 ANQLIFYENGVVTK
-69 QNQYSKNKIEYL
+69 ENQYSKNKIEYL
-81 PNADQ
+81 PNSDQ
-86 MKVSLWSDIYESY
+86 MKVSIWSDIYESY
-99 VITVNLNKG
+99 VITANLNKG
-108 DVSSAKEGLLE
+108 NVSSAKEGLLE

-276 SRSLIEGWVALV
+276 SRSLIEGWIALV
-288 CCLPLFGS
+288 CCLPLLGS

-318 ILASSLIALFSSIGF
+318 ILASSVIALFSSIGF

-345 KARKAY
+345 KARKSY

-375 IKNERLA
+375 IENERLA

-407 ARIALEKQELATAKA
+407 ARVALEKQELATAKA

-430 ENAEIK
+430 ENADIK

-446 RADKFIWRKV
+446 RENKFIWRRV

-463 AIIIHFLFVSKLRLY
+463 AIIIHFLFVGKLHHGNPVSLY
-478 GDSYAMFMFICYLC
+478 KLICYLC
-492 IIGMVVV
+492 IVGMIVV

-504 ISYKKKLKN
+504 ISYKKKLKH

-518 IFAIVLV
+518 ILAIVLV
-525 AAFAAAKLLYGGYT
+525 SAFTALKLLPYT
-539 PIYGST
+539 DYEFRGFMV
-545 IIIESILGILLL
+545 IIEPILWALLIG
-557 VTILSYILIKK
+557 TILSYILIKK
-568 EKIKSIVISS
+568 EKIKSIVITSI
-578 TLGLSYFS
+578 LGLSYFS
-586 AFLTIYLSYTL
+586 SFLMIYLSQPSDYI
-597 PFTVGAFG
+597 FG
-605 EIYNPYGNCSPITY
+605 FEYSPYSCSPITY
-619 IVIPLICSLLLII
+619 VVIPLICVLLLIL
-632 DAYAF
+632 DAYAL

-661 RRAKYKEEAKQERIL
+661 KRAKYKEEAKQERIL

-687 NAAIKNKDYEKAKE
+687 NTAIKNKNYEKAKE
-701 LEVQI
+701 LEVKI
-706 KAYEKEHGLEKA
+706 KTYEKEHGLEKA
-718 SYFDGGLLQLIGWKI
+718 SYFDGGLLQLIGWKV

-809 SHTYDVPLEIVEH
+809 SHTYDVPLEIVEN

-834 TKHDAVEAERLSKEL
+834 TKHDAAEAERLSKEL

-855 HDILG
+855 HDIFG

-874 NILTFFMNVFTLG
+874 NILAFFMNVFTLG

>member
-1 MEESLMEETFNN
+1 MEETFNN
-13 DKAKKIN
+13 GKAKKIN
-20 IFSWLLC
+20 IFSWLLF

-47 IGNSISFS
+47 VGNSISFS
-55 ADQLVFYENGVVTK
+55 ANQLIFYENGVVTK
-69 QNQYSKNKIEYL
+69 ENQYSKNKIEYL
-81 PNADQ
+81 PKADQ

-99 VITVNLNKG
+99 VITANLNKG

-119 SYTYGVPSTGEY
+119 SYTYGVPSAGEY

-170 ESPFS
+170 ESPFN

-194 EFSFSVEGN
+194 EFSFSVEGD

-244 SQAGFFFA
+244 SQAGFIFA
-252 GGATL
+252 GGAAL

-276 SRSLIEGWVALV
+276 SRSLIEGWIALV

-308 FTPIEIGMIL
+308 FTPIEMGMIL

-351 LVAYRAEKAEERRIE
+351 LVTYRAEKAEARRIE
-366 NERLAEEKR
+366 NERLAEERR
-375 IKNERLA
+375 IENERLA

-407 ARIALEKQELATAKA
+407 ARVALEKQELATAKA
-422 EENKKIAL
+422 AENKRIAL
-430 ENAEIK
+430 ENADIK

-446 RADKFIWRKV
+446 RESKFIWRRV

-463 AIIIHFLFVSKLRLY
+463 AIIIHFLFVGKLHHGNPMSLY
-478 GDSYAMFMFICYLC
+478 KLICYLC
-492 IIGMVVV
+492 IVGMVVV

-504 ISYKKKLKN
+504 ISYKKKLKY

-518 IFAIVLV
+518 ILAIVLV
-525 AAFAAAKLLYGGYT
+525 SAFTALKLLPYT
-539 PIYGST
+539 DYEFRGFMV
-545 IIIESILGILLL
+545 IIEPILWALL
-557 VTILSYILIKK
+557 VGTILSYILIKK
-568 EKIKSIVISS
+568 EKIKSIVITSI
-578 TLGLSYFS
+578 LGLSYFFS
-586 AFLTIYLSYTL
+586 FLMIYLSQPSDYI
-597 PFTVGAFG
+597 FG
-605 EIYNPYGNCSPITY
+605 FEYSSYSCSPITY
-619 IVIPLICSLLLII
+619 VVIPLICVLLLIL
-632 DAYAF
+632 DAYAL

-687 NAAIKNKDYEKAKE
+687 NVAIKNKNYEKAKE
-701 LEVQI
+701 LEVKI
-706 KAYEKEHGLEKA
+706 KTYEKEHGLEKA

-834 TKHDAVEAERLSKEL
+834 TKHDAAEAERLSKEL

-855 HDILG
+855 HDIFG

-874 NILTFFMNVFTLG
+874 NILAFFMNVFTLG

>member
-55 ADQLVFYENGVVTK
+55 ANQLIFYENGVVTK
-69 QNQYSKNKIEYL
+69 ENQYSKNKIEYL
-81 PNADQ
+81 PNSDQ
-86 MKVSLWSDIYESY
+86 MKVSIWSDIYESY
-99 VITVNLNKG
+99 VITANLNKG
-108 DVSSAKEGLLE
+108 NVSSAKEGLLE

-276 SRSLIEGWVALV
+276 SRSLIEGWIALV
-288 CCLPLFGS
+288 CCLPLLGS

-318 ILASSLIALFSSIGF
+318 ILASSVIALFSSIGF

-345 KARKAY
+345 KARKSY

-375 IKNERLA
+375 IENERLA

-407 ARIALEKQELATAKA
+407 ARVALEKQELATAKA

-430 ENAEIK
+430 ENADMK

-446 RADKFIWRKV
+446 RENKFIWRRV

-463 AIIIHFLFVSKLRLY
+463 AIIIHFLFVGKLHHGNPVSLY
-478 GDSYAMFMFICYLC
+478 KLICYLC
-492 IIGMVVV
+492 IVGMAVV

-504 ISYKKKLKN
+504 ISYKKKLKY

-518 IFAIVLV
+518 ILAIVLV
-525 AAFAAAKLLYGGYT
+525 SAFTALKLLPYT
-539 PIYGST
+539 DYEFRGFMV
-545 IIIESILGILLL
+545 IIEPILWALLIG
-557 VTILSYILIKK
+557 TILSYILIKK
-568 EKIKSIVISS
+568 EKIKSIVITSI
-578 TLGLSYFS
+578 LGLSYFFS
-586 AFLTIYLSYTL
+586 FLMIYLSQPKDYI
-597 PFTVGAFG
+597 FG
-605 EIYNPYGNCSPITY
+605 FEYNPYSYSPITY
-619 IVIPLICSLLLII
+619 VVIPLICALLLIL
-632 DAYAF
+632 DAYAL

-642 KNEVEAMDKQE
+642 KNEVEAMVKQE

-661 RRAKYKEEAKQERIL
+661 KRAKYKEEAKQERIL

-687 NAAIKNKDYEKAKE
+687 NVAIKNKNYEKAKE
-701 LEVQI
+701 LEVKI
-706 KAYEKEHGLEKA
+706 KTYEKEHGLEKA
-718 SYFDGGLLQLIGWKI
+718 SYFDGGLLQLIGWKV

-834 TKHDAVEAERLSKEL
+834 TKHDAAEAERLSKEL

>member
-55 ADQLVFYENGVVTK
+55 ANQLIFYENGVVTK
-69 QNQYSKNKIEYL
+69 ENQYSKNKIEYL
-81 PNADQ
+81 PNSDQ
-86 MKVSLWSDIYESY
+86 MKVSIWSDIYESY
-99 VITVNLNKG
+99 VITANLNKG
-108 DVSSAKEGLLE
+108 NVSSAKEGLLE

-276 SRSLIEGWVALV
+276 SRSLIEGWIALV
-288 CCLPLFGS
+288 CCLPLLGS

-318 ILASSLIALFSSIGF
+318 ILASSVIALFSSIGF

-345 KARKAY
+345 KARKSY

-375 IKNERLA
+375 IENERLA

-407 ARIALEKQELATAKA
+407 ARVALEKQELATAKA

-430 ENAEIK
+430 ENADIK

-446 RADKFIWRKV
+446 RENKFIWRRV

-463 AIIIHFLFVSKLRLY
+463 AIIIHFLFVGKLHHGNPVSLY
-478 GDSYAMFMFICYLC
+478 KLICYLC
-492 IIGMVVV
+492 IVGMAVV

-504 ISYKKKLKN
+504 ISYKKKLKY

-518 IFAIVLV
+518 ILAIVLV
-525 AAFAAAKLLYGGYT
+525 SAFTALKLLPYT
-539 PIYGST
+539 DYEFRGFMV
-545 IIIESILGILLL
+545 IIEPILWALLIG
-557 VTILSYILIKK
+557 TILSYILIKK
-568 EKIKSIVISS
+568 EKIKSIVITSI
-578 TLGLSYFS
+578 LGLSYFFS
-586 AFLTIYLSYTL
+586 FLMIYLSQPKDYI
-597 PFTVGAFG
+597 FG
-605 EIYNPYGNCSPITY
+605 FEYNPYSYSPITY
-619 IVIPLICSLLLII
+619 VVIPLICALLLIS
-632 DAYAF
+632 DAYAL

-676 EKEYDSLNKEF
+676 EKEYNSLNKEF
-687 NAAIKNKDYEKAKE
+687 NTAIKNKNYEKAKE
-701 LEVQI
+701 LEVKI
-706 KAYEKEHGLEKA
+706 KTYEKEHGLEKA

-809 SHTYDVPLEIVEH
+809 SQTYDVPLEIVEH

-834 TKHDAVEAERLSKEL
+834 TKHDAAEAERLSKEL

-855 HDILG
+855 HDIFG

-874 NILTFFMNVFTLG
+874 NILAFFMNVFTLG

-915 GNGLQLIGRYLLWLL
+915 GNVLQLIGRYLLWLL

>member
-20 IFSWLLC
+20 IFSWLLF

-55 ADQLVFYENGVVTK
+55 ANQLIFYENGVVTK

-81 PNADQ
+81 PKADQ

-99 VITVNLNKG
+99 VISANLNKG

-119 SYTYGVPSTGEY
+119 SYTYGVPSAGEY

-170 ESPFS
+170 ESPFN

-194 EFSFSVEGN
+194 EFSFSVEGD
-203 PSSYIGSYE
+203 PSSYVGSYE

-244 SQAGFFFA
+244 SQAGFIFT
-252 GGATL
+252 GGAAL
-257 FILIVQLATIKMKK
+257 FILIAQLATIKMKK

-276 SRSLIEGWVALV
+276 SRSLIEGWIALI

-308 FTPIEIGMIL
+308 FTPIEMGMIL

-351 LVAYRAEKAEERRIE
+351 LVTYRAEKAEARRIE
-366 NERLAEEKR
+366 NER
-375 IKNERLA
+375 
-382 EERRIKNEKLAEEK
+382 LAEEK

-407 ARIALEKQELATAKA
+407 ARAALEKQELATAKA

-430 ENAEIK
+430 ENADIK

-446 RADKFIWRKV
+446 RESKFIWRRV

-463 AIIIHFLFVSKLRLY
+463 AIIIHFLFVGKLHHGNSVSLY
-478 GDSYAMFMFICYLC
+478 KLICYLC
-492 IIGMVVV
+492 IVGMVVV

-504 ISYKKKLKN
+504 ISYKKKLKY

-518 IFAIVLV
+518 ILAIVLV
-525 AAFAAAKLLYGGYT
+525 SAFTALKLLPYT
-539 PIYGST
+539 DYEFRGFMV
-545 IIIESILGILLL
+545 IIEPILWALLIG
-557 VTILSYILIKK
+557 TILSYILIKK
-568 EKIKSIVISS
+568 EKIKSIVITSI
-578 TLGLSYFS
+578 LGLSYFFS
-586 AFLTIYLSYTL
+586 FLMIYLSQPSDYI
-597 PFTVGAFG
+597 FG
-605 EIYNPYGNCSPITY
+605 FEYSPYSCSPITY
-619 IVIPLICSLLLII
+619 VVIPLICVLLLIL
-632 DAYAF
+632 DAYAL

-687 NAAIKNKDYEKAKE
+687 NVAIKNKNYEKAKE
-701 LEVQI
+701 LEVKI
-706 KAYEKEHGLEKA
+706 KTYEKEHGLEKA

-759 KHTVINSRRLIF
+759 KHTVINFRRLIF

-834 TKHDAVEAERLSKEL
+834 TKHDAAEAERLSKEL

-855 HDILG
+855 HDIFG

-874 NILTFFMNVFTLG
+874 NILTFVMNVFTLG

>member
-1 MEESLMEETFNN
+1 MEETFNN

-20 IFSWLLC
+20 IFSWLLF

-47 IGNSISFS
+47 VGNSISFS
-55 ADQLVFYENGVVTK
+55 ANQLIFYENGVVTK
-69 QNQYSKNKIEYL
+69 ENQYSKNKIEYL
-81 PNADQ
+81 PKADQ

-99 VITVNLNKG
+99 VISANLNKG

-119 SYTYGVPSTGEY
+119 SYTYGVPSAGEY

-170 ESPFS
+170 ESPFN

-194 EFSFSVEGN
+194 EFSFSVEGD

-244 SQAGFFFA
+244 RQAGFIFA
-252 GGATL
+252 GGAAL
-257 FILIVQLATIKMKK
+257 FILIAQLATIKMKK

-276 SRSLIEGWVALV
+276 SRSLIEGWIALI

-308 FTPIEIGMIL
+308 FTPIEMGMIL
-318 ILASSLIALFSSIGF
+318 ILASLVIALFSSIGF
-333 LIVTY
+333 LIFTY

-351 LVAYRAEKAEERRIE
+351 LVAYRAEKAEERRI
-366 NERLAEEKR
+366 
-375 IKNERLA
+375 
-382 EERRIKNEKLAEEK
+382 KNEKLAEER

-446 RADKFIWRKV
+446 RADKFIWRRA

-492 IIGMVVV
+492 CIGMVVV

-545 IIIESILGILLL
+545 IIIESILGI
-557 VTILSYILIKK
+557 
-568 EKIKSIVISS
+568 
-578 TLGLSYFS
+578 
-586 AFLTIYLSYTL
+586 
-597 PFTVGAFG
+597 
-605 EIYNPYGNCSPITY
+605 
-619 IVIPLICSLLLII
+619 
-632 DAYAF
+632 
-637 IRPLS
+637 
-642 KNEVEAMDKQE
+642 
-653 QKIKEAKE
+653 
-661 RRAKYKEEAKQERIL
+661 
-676 EKEYDSLNKEF
+676 
-687 NAAIKNKDYEKAKE
+687 
-701 LEVQI
+701 
-706 KAYEKEHGLEKA
+706 
-718 SYFDGGLLQLIGWKI
+718 
-733 LGNILTVMS
+733 
-742 FGIAYPWAV
+742 
-751 CFIKKWEA
+751 
-759 KHTVINSRRLIF
+759 
-771 TGTGGGLFVKYI
+771 
-783 IWWLLSIVTL
+783 
-793 GIYLFFLPIKM
+793 
-804 EKWIA
+804 
-809 SHTYDVPLEIVEH
+809 
-822 VEKLKDEVNYAA
+822 
-834 TKHDAVEAERLSKEL
+834 
-849 QEYQAS
+849 
-855 HDILG
+855 
-860 ESYFDGKLLQLIGW
+860 
-874 NILTFFMNVFTLG
+874 
-887 IAVPFSMCL
+887 
-896 MMKWKMKH
+896 
-904 QVILGRRLSFN
+904 
-915 GNGLQLIGRYLLWLL
+915 
-930 LSVITFGIYAFWLG
+930 
-944 IKLKKWETKHINYQ
+944 
-958 KSEPISENK
+958 